1 VKDERVLVA
10 DVGSLHCRIALARRD
25 AYRPQLESHRLY
37 AAPRTDLVD
46 VLREYLLD
54 ARCEQPA
61 AIAVAAAGRVRR
73 LPGRTWVSVT
83 HTSLTLERESL
94 SNLCGGPCWIAN
106 ERAAIAAALP
116 LLSSDER
123 WCFGP
128 ARAAVEGLR
137 LVVSV
142 GSGFGVAALTA
153 DETVIETEAG
163 HADVAAVS
171 AEERQWLNRL
181 APLGR
186 LTADALLSESGLLR
200 LYEVISGQS
209 CQAVDELLLR
219 LRKHENAALKTLTA
233 FSTWLGRS
241 TGNIVLSLGG
251 WGGVDLTGSLVGNLG
266 DSLDLHAFRRG
277 FEDKAPFSADL
288 AAVPVY
294 RIAHAHPAL
303 LGMAR
308 IAFEKR

>member
-1 VKDERVLVA
+1 MLVA
-10 DVGSLHCRIALARRD
+10 DIGSLYCQFALARRD
-25 AYRPQLESHRLY
+25 ASRPQLEDHRLY
-37 AAPRTDLVD
+37 AAPRTDLID
-46 VLREYLLD
+46 VLHEYLLD

-83 HTSLTLERESL
+83 HTSLTLDRDSL
-94 SNLCGGPCWIAN
+94 ANLCGGPCWIAN

-116 LLSSDER
+116 LLSPDER
-123 WCFGP
+123 CSFGP

-137 LVVSV
+137 LVVSI
-142 GSGFGVAALTA
+142 GSSFGVAALTA
-153 DETVIETEAG
+153 DDTVIETEAG
-163 HADVAAVS
+163 HADIAAVS

-186 LTADALLSESGLLR
+186 LTADSLLSESGLLR

-209 CQAVDELLLR
+209 CTTVDELLSR

-233 FSTWLGRS
+233 FSTWLGRN

-251 WGGVDLTGSLVGNLG
+251 WGGVDLTGSLVGELG
-266 DSLDLHAFRRG
+266 DSLDQHAFRRG
-277 FEDKAPFSADL
+277 FEDKAPFSSDL

-303 LGMAR
+303 LGMAQ
-308 IAFEKR
+308 IAFEPR